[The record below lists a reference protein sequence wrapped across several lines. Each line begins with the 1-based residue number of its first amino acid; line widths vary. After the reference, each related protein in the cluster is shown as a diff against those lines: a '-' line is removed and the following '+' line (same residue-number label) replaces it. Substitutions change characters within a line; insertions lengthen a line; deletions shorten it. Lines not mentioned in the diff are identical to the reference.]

1 MIEDVGLSRCS
12 TCDNIAKCKYACA
25 FDHFGF
31 PIKNKIYGKH
41 WCDECWNTIDEIRRY
56 RLLNPYNG
64 RVRDEDEGT
73 SHPCIV
79 CGTWID
85 DCLLYCPGDKKCFRA
100 AKKRDIC
107 LEEASTYG
115 YNSSSRVTR
124 NGIHHYEKKHC
135 IRGKMLYRC
144 ICGAELRKEIS
155 PYLEQSTAKLHTHQR
170 LSTTPQYD
178 EYHFDVRVRR
188 VSFSSSRTALGKL
201 RHLCFKRD
209 NYKCRDCGATKDD
222 CILEIDHIIPYSLGG
237 QTDLDN
243 LQTLCK
249 RCNRAKHTRIWRGGE

>member
-12 TCDNIAKCKYACA
+12 TCDNITKCKYACA

-31 PIKNKIYGKH
+31 PIKNEIYGKY
-41 WCDECWNTIDEIRRY
+41 WCDDCWDTIDEIRRY

-64 RVRDEDEGT
+64 RIRDEDEGT

-85 DCLLYCPGDKKCFRA
+85 NFLLYCPGDKKCFRA
-100 AKKRDIC
+100 AKRRDIC
-107 LEEASTYG
+107 LEQASRYG

-124 NGIHHYEKKHC
+124 NGIHHYEKKYC
-135 IRGKMLYRC
+135 IRNKMLYKC
-144 ICGAELRKEIS
+144 DCGAEIRKEI
-155 PYLEQSTAKLHTHQR
+155 PYIEQSTAKLLEPIITQQH
-170 LSTTPQYD
+170 
-178 EYHFDVRVRR
+178 EYHFDVRVRI
-188 VSFSSSRTALGKL
+188 SSSSRTAFGRL

-209 NYKCRDCGATKDD
+209 RYRCRDCGATKDD
-222 CILEIDHIIPYSLGG
+222 CPLEIDHIVPYSLGG
-237 QTDLDN
+237 ITELDN

-249 RCNRAKHTRIWRGGE
+249 KCNRAKHTRIWRGGE